1 MARSSTKRDYYEVL
15 SVNRNASD
23 EDIKK
28 AYRRLALQYHPD
40 RNNAPEAT
48 ERFKEATEAYQ
59 VLSDSEKRSLYDRYG
74 HSAFDRAAGGANVDF
89 SNFVGLS
96 IEDLFESF
104 FGSPGGA
111 RGTRQR
117 VQRGQDLR
125 FDLHLTLEEAV
136 FGASKEISLNKH
148 TTCTRCSGNG
158 MEPGSQ
164 TSRCPRCEGSGE
176 IRRMQQSIFGQFVNV
191 TLCDRCNG
199 EGQII
204 SDPCHECQG
213 RGVVRART
221 TVVVDVPQGADEGIQ
236 LRLTGQ
242 GEPAPRGGVAGNLYV
257 VLHVQP
263 HRFFKRQGNDLLL
276 EVPINVAQAALGDE
290 FSIPTLDNKELTL
303 KIPAGSQSGRII
315 RLRGE
320 GVPFLREHGRGDLQ
334 VHVRV
339 RTPTDL
345 NDEQKKLFRQLS
357 ASFGSAANTPSEN
370 KSFFDKVKDVF
381 HHDG

>member
-1 MARSSTKRDYYEVL
+1 VARS
-15 SVNRNASD
+15 ASD
-23 EDIKK
+23 DDIKK

-40 RNNAPEAT
+40 RNKAPEAT

-59 VLSDSEKRSLYDRYG
+59 VLSDNEKRNLYDRYG
-74 HSAFDRAAGGANVDF
+74 HQAFDRGAAGNVDF

-104 FGSPGGA
+104 FGTPGSRGA
-111 RGTRQR
+111 RQR

-125 FDLHLTLEEAV
+125 YDIQLTLEEAV
-136 FGASKEISLNKH
+136 FGATREVALTKNVS
-148 TTCTRCSGNG
+148 CTRCSGKG

-164 TSRCPRCEGSGE
+164 PVKCTRCDGSGE
-176 IRRMQQSIFGQFVNV
+176 IRRVQQSIFGQFVNV
-191 TLCDRCNG
+191 TMCDRCNG

-204 SDPCHECQG
+204 ADPCHECQG
-213 RGVVRART
+213 RGVVRAKQT
-221 TVVVDVPQGADEGIQ
+221 IAVEIPPGSDEGLQI
-236 LRLTGQ
+236 RLNGQ
-242 GEPAPRGGVAGNLYV
+242 GEPAPRGGVAGHLYV

-263 HRFFKRQGNDLLL
+263 HRFFKRQGHDLLL

-290 FSIPTLDNKELTL
+290 FSVPTLDGKDVGI
-303 KIPAGSQSGRII
+303 KVPAGTQSGRILRI
-315 RLRGE
+315 RGE

-334 VHVRV
+334 VHLKV

-345 NDEQKKLFRQLS
+345 SDDQKRLFRQL
-357 ASFGSAANTPSEN
+357 AHTFGEGNNAPNEN

-381 HHDG
+381 GGG

>member
-1 MARSSTKRDYYEVL
+1 MPRSSTKRDYYEVL
-15 SVNRNASD
+15 SVSRSCSD
-23 EDIKK
+23 DDIKK
-28 AYRRLALQYHPD
+28 AYRRLALQFHPD

-59 VLSDSEKRSLYDRYG
+59 VLSDAEKRSAYDRYG
-74 HSAFDRAAGGANVDF
+74 HAAFERSGGAGTVDF

-104 FGSPGGA
+104 FGTPGQRGA
-111 RGTRQR
+111 RQR

-125 FDLHLTLEEAV
+125 YDLHLTLEEAV
-136 FGASKEISLNKH
+136 FGTSKEISLTKH
-148 TTCTRCSGNG
+148 ASCARCTGSG

-164 TSRCPRCEGSGE
+164 RTRCTRCEGSGE

-199 EGQII
+199 EGQVI
-204 SDPCHECQG
+204 SDPCSECQG
-213 RGVVRART
+213 RGVVRAKQ
-221 TVVVDVPQGADEGIQ
+221 TVAVDVPPGADEGIQ

-242 GEPAPRGGVAGNLYV
+242 GEPAPRGGVAGHLYV

-276 EVPINVAQAALGDE
+276 EMPINVAQATLGDE
-290 FSIPTLDNKELTL
+290 FSIPTLDAKEVPL
-303 KIPAGSQSGRII
+303 KIPAGTQSGRIVRI
-315 RLRGE
+315 RGE

-334 VHVRV
+334 VHIKV
-339 RTPTDL
+339 RTPTELTD
-345 NDEQKKLFRQLS
+345 NQKNLFRQL
-357 ASFGSAANTPSEN
+357 ATTFGNSTNVPAEN

-381 HHDG
+381 GGG

>member
-1 MARSSTKRDYYEVL
+1 M
-15 SVNRNASD
+15 
-23 EDIKK
+23 
-28 AYRRLALQYHPD
+28 
-40 RNNAPEAT
+40 
-48 ERFKEATEAYQ
+48 
-59 VLSDSEKRSLYDRYG
+59 LSDAEKRSMYDRYG
-74 HSAFDRAAGGANVDF
+74 HSAFDRGAGGGSVDF

-104 FGSPGGA
+104 FGTPGQRGA
-111 RGTRQR
+111 RQR

-125 FDLHLTLEEAV
+125 YDMHLTLEEAV
-136 FGASKEISLNKH
+136 FGTSKEISLTKH
-148 TTCTRCSGNG
+148 ATCTRCTGSG

-164 TSRCPRCEGSGE
+164 PTKCTRCEGSGE

-204 SDPCHECQG
+204 ADPCTECQG
-213 RGVVRART
+213 RGVDARQADRSRST
-221 TVVVDVPQGADEGIQ
+221 CRQGADEGIQ

-242 GEPAPRGGVAGNLYV
+242 GEPAPRGGVAGHLYV

-276 EVPINVAQAALGDE
+276 EMPINVAQAALGDE
-290 FSIPTLDNKELTL
+290 FAVPTLDNKEVTV
-303 KIPAGSQSGRII
+303 KIPAGTQSGRIVRI
-315 RLRGE
+315 RGE

-334 VHVRV
+334 VHIKV

-345 NDEQKKLFRQLS
+345 TDEQKKLFRQLS
-357 ASFGSAANTPSEN
+357 ATFGTDATTPRRKQKLLRQSQGRLRRKLDFELRIGLR
-370 KSFFDKVKDVF
+370 SSLLR
-381 HHDG
+381 H

>member
-1 MARSSTKRDYYEVL
+1 MARSSTKRDYYEIL
-15 SVNRNASD
+15 GLPRTCSD
-23 EDIKK
+23 EEIKK

-59 VLSDSEKRSLYDRYG
+59 ILSDAEKRSMYDRYG
-74 HSAFDRAAGGANVDF
+74 HSAFERMGGGATVDF

-104 FGSPGGA
+104 FGTPGQRGA
-111 RGTRQR
+111 RQR

-125 FDLHLTLEEAV
+125 YDMHLTLEEAV
-136 FGASKEISLNKH
+136 FGTSKEVTLTKNQ
-148 TTCTRCSGNG
+148 TCSRCNG
-158 MEPGSQ
+158 SRMEPGTQ
-164 TSRCPRCEGSGE
+164 PTRCTRCEGSGE

-204 SDPCHECQG
+204 AEPCTECQG
-213 RGVVRART
+213 RGVVRAKS
-221 TVVVDVPQGADEGIQ
+221 TVAVEIPAGADEGIQ
-236 LRLTGQ
+236 LRLNGQ
-242 GEPAPRGGVAGNLYV
+242 GEPAPRGGVAGHLYV

-276 EVPINVAQAALGDE
+276 EMPINVAQAALGDE
-290 FSIPTLDNKELTL
+290 FPVPTLDGKEVTL
-303 KIPAGSQSGRII
+303 KVPAGTQSGRTI
-315 RLRGE
+315 RVRGE

-334 VHVRV
+334 VHIRV

-345 NDEQKKLFRQLS
+345 SDEQKKLLRQL
-357 ASFGSAANTPSEN
+357 AGTFGSSNNTPSEN

-381 HHDG
+381 SGG

>member
-15 SVNRNASD
+15 GVSRTCSD
-23 EDIKK
+23 DDIKK
-28 AYRRLALQYHPD
+28 SYRRLALQYHPD
-40 RNNAPEAT
+40 RNKAPEAT

-59 VLSDSEKRSLYDRYG
+59 ILSDAEKRSMYDRYG
-74 HSAFDRAAGGANVDF
+74 HSAFDRGQGVGSVDF

-104 FGSPGGA
+104 FGTPGA
-111 RGTRQR
+111 RGARQR

-125 FDLHLTLEEAV
+125 YDLHLTLEEAV
-136 FGASKEISLNKH
+136 FGTSKEINLTKH
-148 TTCTRCSGNG
+148 VTCSRCKGNR

-164 TSRCPRCEGSGE
+164 PQKCPRCEGSGE

-199 EGQII
+199 EGQVIA
-204 SDPCHECQG
+204 DPCNECQG
-213 RGVVRART
+213 RGVVRSKT
-221 TVVVDVPQGADEGIQ
+221 TVEVDVPPGSDEGIQ

-242 GEPAPRGGVAGNLYV
+242 GEPAPRGGVPGHLFV

-276 EVPINVAQAALGDE
+276 EVPINFAQAALGDE
-290 FSIPTLDNKELTL
+290 FTVPTLDAREVQL
-303 KIPAGSQSGRII
+303 KIPAGTQSGRIMRI
-315 RLRGE
+315 RGE

-334 VHVRV
+334 VHIRV
-339 RTPTDL
+339 RTPAEL
-345 NDEQKKLFRQLS
+345 NDEQKKLFRQL
-357 ASFGSAANTPSEN
+357 AATFSGHSNAPTEN

-381 HHDG
+381 SGG

>member
-1 MARSSTKRDYYEVL
+1 MPPRSTAKRDYYEVL
-15 SVNRNASD
+15 GVARTASD
-23 EDIKK
+23 DDIKK

-40 RNNAPEAT
+40 RNQAPEAT

-59 VLSDSEKRSLYDRYG
+59 VLSDTEKRSMYDRYG
-74 HSAFDRAAGGANVDF
+74 HAAFERAGGTGTVDF

-104 FGSPGGA
+104 FGGAGG
-111 RGTRQR
+111 RGARQR

-125 FDLHLTLEEAV
+125 YDLHLTLEEAV
-136 FGASKEISLNKH
+136 FGTSKEISLTKNA
-148 TTCTRCSGNG
+148 TCKKCEGSG
-158 MEPGSQ
+158 MEPGTQ
-164 TSRCPRCEGSGE
+164 PTRCTRCEGSGE
-176 IRRMQQSIFGQFVNV
+176 IRRVQQSIFGQFVNV

-204 SDPCHECQG
+204 ADPCTDCQG
-213 RGVVRART
+213 RGTVRSKT
-221 TVVVDVPQGADEGIQ
+221 TVQVEVPQGADEGIQ

-242 GEPAPRGGVAGNLYV
+242 GEPGPRGGVAGHLYV

-276 EVPINVAQAALGDE
+276 EMPVNMAQAALGDE
-290 FSIPTLDNKELTL
+290 FAVPTLDNKELTL
-303 KIPAGSQSGRII
+303 KVPPGTQSGRII
-315 RLRGE
+315 RIRGE
-320 GVPFLREHGRGDLQ
+320 GVPYLREHGRGDLQ
-334 VHVRV
+334 VHIRV

-345 NDEQKKLFRQLS
+345 SEEQKKLLRQL
-357 ASFGSAANTPSEN
+357 AGTFGSNHNTPTEN

-381 HHDG
+381 SGG

>member
-1 MARSSTKRDYYEVL
+1 MARSSTKRDYYEIL
-15 SVNRNASD
+15 SVSRSATD
-23 EDIKK
+23 DDIKK

-40 RNNAPEAT
+40 RNSAPEAT

-59 VLSDSEKRSLYDRYG
+59 VLSDAEKRSQYDRYG
-74 HSAFDRAAGGANVDF
+74 HSAFERSGGVGSVDF

-104 FGSPGGA
+104 FGTPGQRGA
-111 RGTRQR
+111 RQR

-125 FDLHLTLEEAV
+125 YDLHLTLEEAV
-136 FGASKEISLNKH
+136 FGTSKEITLTKH
-148 TTCTRCSGNG
+148 ATCTRCTGSG
-158 MEPGSQ
+158 MEPGSAR
-164 TSRCPRCEGSGE
+164 TKCPRCEGSGE

-204 SDPCHECQG
+204 SDPCNDCQG
-213 RGVVRART
+213 RGVVRAKT
-221 TVVVDVPQGADEGIQ
+221 TVAVDVPQGADEGIQ
-236 LRLTGQ
+236 LRLNGQ
-242 GEPAPRGGVAGNLYV
+242 GEPAPRGGVPGHLYV

-276 EVPINVAQAALGDE
+276 EMPINVAQAALGDE
-290 FSIPTLDNKELTL
+290 ISIPTLDNKEVGL
-303 KIPAGSQSGRII
+303 KVPAGTQSGRII
-315 RLRGE
+315 RIRGE

-339 RTPTDL
+339 RTPTEL
-345 NDEQKKLFRQLS
+345 NHEQKELFKQL
-357 ASFGSAANTPSEN
+357 AATFGQSNNTPTEN

-381 HHDG
+381 GGG

>member
-1 MARSSTKRDYYEVL
+1 MARSTTKRDYYEVL
-15 SVNRNASD
+15 GLARTCSD
-23 EDIKK
+23 DDIKK

-59 VLSDSEKRSLYDRYG
+59 VLSDSEKRNLYDRYG
-74 HSAFDRAAGGANVDF
+74 HSAFDRAGGVGSVDF

-104 FGSPGGA
+104 FGTPGQRGA
-111 RGTRQR
+111 RQR

-125 FDLHLTLEEAV
+125 YDLHITLEEAV
-136 FGASKEISLNKH
+136 FGTSKEIGLTKNA
-148 TTCTRCSGNG
+148 TCSKCTGSG

-164 TSRCPRCEGSGE
+164 PAKCTRCEGSGE
-176 IRRMQQSIFGQFVNV
+176 IRRVQQSIFGQFVNV

-204 SDPCHECQG
+204 ADPCTQCQG
-213 RGVVRART
+213 RGAVRSKT
-221 TVVVDVPQGADEGIQ
+221 TVVVDVPAGADEGIQ
-236 LRLTGQ
+236 LRLNGQ
-242 GEPAPRGGVAGNLYV
+242 GEPAPRGGVPGHLYV

-276 EVPINVAQAALGDE
+276 EMPVNVAQAALGDD
-290 FSIPTLDNKELTL
+290 FPIPTLDGKEISL
-303 KIPAGSQSGRII
+303 KLPAGTQSGRII
-315 RLRGE
+315 RVRGE
-320 GVPFLREHGRGDLQ
+320 GVAFLREHGRGDLQ
-334 VHVRV
+334 VHIKV

-345 NDEQKKLFRQLS
+345 NDEQKKLLRQLGGT
-357 ASFGSAANTPSEN
+357 FGSTSNTPTEN
-370 KSFFDKVKDVF
+370 KSFFEKVKDVF
-381 HHDG
+381 SGG

>member
-1 MARSSTKRDYYEVL
+1 MPRSSTKRDYYEVL
-15 SVNRNASD
+15 GVTRTASD
-23 EDIKK
+23 DDIKK

-48 ERFKEATEAYQ
+48 ERFKEANEAYQ
-59 VLSDSEKRSLYDRYG
+59 VLSDAEKRGLYDRYG
-74 HSAFDRAAGGANVDF
+74 HSAFDRGGGPSVDF
-89 SNFVGLS
+89 TNFVGLS

-104 FGSPGGA
+104 FGTGGQ
-111 RGTRQR
+111 RGARQR

-125 FDLHLTLEEAV
+125 YDLHITLEEAV
-136 FGASKEISLNKH
+136 FGASKEISLTKH
-148 TTCTRCSGNG
+148 VTCSRCTGSG

-164 TSRCPRCEGSGE
+164 PTKCTRCEGSGE
-176 IRRMQQSIFGQFVNV
+176 IRRLQQSIFGQFVNV

-199 EGQII
+199 EGQVIA
-204 SDPCHECQG
+204 DPCNECQG

-221 TVVVDVPQGADEGIQ
+221 NLVVDVPAGADEGVQ
-236 LRLTGQ
+236 LRMNGQ
-242 GEPAPRGGVAGNLYV
+242 GEPAPRGGVPGHLYV

-276 EVPINVAQAALGDE
+276 EMPINVAQAALGDE
-290 FSIPTLDNKELTL
+290 FTIPTLDGKEIPL
-303 KIPAGSQSGRII
+303 KVPAGTQSGRII
-315 RLRGE
+315 RIRGE

-345 NDEQKKLFRQLS
+345 NDDQKKLFRQLAASLS
-357 ASFGSAANTPSEN
+357 ASNTPTEN

-381 HHDG
+381 SGG

>member
-1 MARSSTKRDYYEVL
+1 MAQRTTKRDYYEVL
-15 SVNRNASD
+15 GVARGASD
-23 EDIKK
+23 DDIKK

-40 RNNAPEAT
+40 RNQAPEAT

-59 VLSDSEKRSLYDRYG
+59 VLSDAEKRGMYDRYG
-74 HSAFDRAAGGANVDF
+74 HSAFDRAGGPGTVDF

-104 FGSPGGA
+104 FGTPGQRSA
-111 RGTRQR
+111 RQR

-125 FDLHLTLEEAV
+125 YDLHLTLEEAV
-136 FGASKEISLNKH
+136 FGTSKEITLTKSA
-148 TTCTRCSGNG
+148 TCKRCDGSG
-158 MEPGSQ
+158 MEPGTQ
-164 TSRCPRCEGSGE
+164 PTRCTRCEGSGE
-176 IRRMQQSIFGQFVNV
+176 IRRVQQSIFGQFVNV

-204 SDPCHECQG
+204 ADPCNECQG
-213 RGVVRART
+213 RGAVRART
-221 TVVVDVPQGADEGIQ
+221 SIVVDVPQGADEGIQ
-236 LRLTGQ
+236 LRLTSQ
-242 GEPAPRGGVAGNLYV
+242 GEPAPRGGVAGHLYV

-276 EVPINVAQAALGDE
+276 EMPINIAQAALGDE
-290 FSIPTLDNKELTL
+290 FGVPTLDNKQVTL
-303 KIPAGSQSGRII
+303 KVPPGTQSGRII
-315 RLRGE
+315 RVRGE

-334 VHVRV
+334 VHLKV

-345 NDEQKKLFRQLS
+345 SDEQKKLFRQL
-357 ASFGSAANTPSEN
+357 AGTFEGHQNTPSEN

-381 HHDG
+381 SGG

>member
-1 MARSSTKRDYYEVL
+1 MPRSSTKRDYYEVL
-15 SVNRNASD
+15 GVTRTASD
-23 EDIKK
+23 DDIKK

-59 VLSDSEKRSLYDRYG
+59 VLSDAEKRGLYDRFG
-74 HSAFDRAAGGANVDF
+74 HSAFDRGGGPSVDF
-89 SNFVGLS
+89 TNFVGLS

-104 FGSPGGA
+104 FGAGGA
-111 RGTRQR
+111 RGARQR

-125 FDLHLTLEEAV
+125 YDLHITLEEAV
-136 FGASKEISLNKH
+136 FGASKEISLTKH
-148 TTCTRCSGNG
+148 VACSRCTGSG

-164 TSRCPRCEGSGE
+164 PTKCTRCEGSGE
-176 IRRMQQSIFGQFVNV
+176 IRRVQQSIFGQFVNV

-204 SDPCHECQG
+204 ADPCHECQG

-221 TVVVDVPQGADEGIQ
+221 SVVLDVPPGADEGVQ
-236 LRLTGQ
+236 LRMNGQ
-242 GEPAPRGGVAGNLYV
+242 GEPAPRGGVPGHLYV
-257 VLHVQP
+257 VLHVEP

-276 EVPINVAQAALGDE
+276 EMPVNVAQAALGDE
-290 FSIPTLDNKELTL
+290 FSIPTLDGKEIPL
-303 KIPAGSQSGRII
+303 KVPAGTQSGRII
-315 RLRGE
+315 RIRGE
-320 GVPFLREHGRGDLQ
+320 GVPFLRDHGRGDLQ

-339 RTPTDL
+339 RTPTEL
-345 NDEQKKLFRQLS
+345 SDEQKKLFRQL
-357 ASFGSAANTPSEN
+357 AATFGSANNSPTEN

-381 HHDG
+381 SGG

>member
-15 SVNRNASD
+15 SVTRTASD
-23 EDIKK
+23 DDIKK
-28 AYRRLALQYHPD
+28 AYRRLALQFHPD
-40 RNNAPEAT
+40 RNQAPEAI

-59 VLSDSEKRSLYDRYG
+59 VLSDAEKRTAYDRYG
-74 HSAFDRAAGGANVDF
+74 HAAFERGGGAGTVDF

-104 FGSPGGA
+104 FGTPGQRGA
-111 RGTRQR
+111 RQR

-125 FDLHLTLEEAV
+125 YDLHLTLEEAV
-136 FGASKEISLNKH
+136 FGTSKEISLTKH
-148 TTCTRCSGNG
+148 ATCARCTGNG

-164 TSRCPRCEGSGE
+164 PTKCTRCEGSGE

-199 EGQII
+199 EGSVI
-204 SDPCHECQG
+204 SDPCVECHGQ
-213 RGVVRART
+213 GVVRAKT
-221 TVVVDVPQGADEGIQ
+221 TVQVDVPQGADEGIQ

-242 GEPAPRGGVAGNLYV
+242 GEPAPRGGAPGHLYV

-276 EVPINVAQAALGDE
+276 EMPINIAQAALGDE
-290 FSIPTLDNKELTL
+290 FTIPTLDGKEISL
-303 KIPAGSQSGRII
+303 KIPAGTQSGRII

-334 VHVRV
+334 VHVKV
-339 RTPTDL
+339 RTPVDL
-345 NDEQKKLFRQLS
+345 TEEQKKLLRQLG
-357 ASFGSAANTPSEN
+357 ATFGSSTNTPAEN

-381 HHDG
+381 GGG

>member
-1 MARSSTKRDYYEVL
+1 MPRSSTKRDYYEVL
-15 SVNRNASD
+15 GVTRTASD
-23 EDIKK
+23 DDIKK

-59 VLSDSEKRSLYDRYG
+59 VLSDAEKRGLYDRFG
-74 HSAFDRAAGGANVDF
+74 HSAFDRGGGPSVDF
-89 SNFVGLS
+89 TNFVGLS

-104 FGSPGGA
+104 FGAGGA
-111 RGTRQR
+111 RGARQR

-125 FDLHLTLEEAV
+125 YDLHITLEEAV
-136 FGASKEISLNKH
+136 FGASKEISLTKH
-148 TTCTRCSGNG
+148 VACSRCTGSG

-164 TSRCPRCEGSGE
+164 PTKCTRCEGSGE
-176 IRRMQQSIFGQFVNV
+176 IRRVQQSIFGQFVNV

-204 SDPCHECQG
+204 ADPCHECQG

-221 TVVVDVPQGADEGIQ
+221 NVVLDVPPGADEGVQ
-236 LRLTGQ
+236 LRMNGQ
-242 GEPAPRGGVAGNLYV
+242 GEPAPRGGVPGHLYV

-276 EVPINVAQAALGDE
+276 EMPVNVAQAALGDE
-290 FSIPTLDNKELTL
+290 FSIPTLDGKEIPL
-303 KIPAGSQSGRII
+303 KVPAGTQSGRII
-315 RLRGE
+315 RIRGE
-320 GVPFLREHGRGDLQ
+320 GVPFLRDHGRGDLQ

-339 RTPTDL
+339 RTPTEL
-345 NDEQKKLFRQLS
+345 SDEQKKLFRQL
-357 ASFGSAANTPSEN
+357 AATFGSANNSPTEN

-381 HHDG
+381 SGG

>member
-1 MARSSTKRDYYEVL
+1 MARSSTKRDYYEIL
-15 SVNRNASD
+15 GLPRTCSD
-23 EDIKK
+23 EEIKK

-59 VLSDSEKRSLYDRYG
+59 ILSDAEKRSMYDRYG
-74 HSAFDRAAGGANVDF
+74 HSAFERMGGGATVDF

-104 FGSPGGA
+104 FGTPGQRGA
-111 RGTRQR
+111 RQR

-125 FDLHLTLEEAV
+125 YDMHLTLEEAV
-136 FGASKEISLNKH
+136 FGTSKEVTLTKNQ
-148 TTCTRCSGNG
+148 TCSRCNG
-158 MEPGSQ
+158 SRMEPGTQ
-164 TSRCPRCEGSGE
+164 PTRCTRCEGSGE

-204 SDPCHECQG
+204 AEPCTECQG
-213 RGVVRART
+213 RGVVRAKS
-221 TVVVDVPQGADEGIQ
+221 TVAVEIPAGADEGIQ
-236 LRLTGQ
+236 LRLNGQ
-242 GEPAPRGGVAGNLYV
+242 GEPAPRGGVAGHLYV

-276 EVPINVAQAALGDE
+276 EMPINVAQAALGDE
-290 FSIPTLDNKELTL
+290 FPVPTLDGKEVTL
-303 KIPAGSQSGRII
+303 KVPAGTQSGRII
-315 RLRGE
+315 RVRGE

-334 VHVRV
+334 VHIRV

-345 NDEQKKLFRQLS
+345 SDEQKKLLRQL
-357 ASFGSAANTPSEN
+357 AGTFGSSKNTPSEN

-381 HHDG
+381 SGG